1 MSIPSPAGV
10 PAPSASSA
18 LENSGRIW
26 VARFPTSKR
35 VEDLEPNFRGSV
47 KRFLGA
53 LADADV
59 AITISAT
66 LRPRQRAYLMHYAW
80 CIVQGKVAP
89 GEVPAFVPR
98 PGEQP
103 VNIRW
108 LHLDANQKPNAV
120 ASLAAARDMVGGYQ
134 ISNLHVAPSLTSLHM
149 EGKAIDMT
157 LSWDGELNIDDATGK
172 TVTIRSMPR
181 SGVNP
186 ELIKLG
192 ATYGV
197 RHLIA
202 VNKDPPH
209 WSVNGH

>member
-1 MSIPSPAGV
+1 
-10 PAPSASSA
+10 
-18 LENSGRIW
+18 
-26 VARFPTSKR
+26 
-35 VEDLEPNFRGSV
+35 
-47 KRFLGA
+47 
-53 LADADV
+53 
-59 AITISAT
+59 
-66 LRPRQRAYLMHYAW
+66 
-80 CIVQGKVAP
+80 
-89 GEVPAFVPR
+89 
-98 PGEQP
+98 
-103 VNIRW
+103 
-108 LHLDANQKPNAV
+108 
-120 ASLAAARDMVGGYQ
+120 MVSGYQ
-134 ISNLHVAPSLTSLHM
+134 ITKLHVAPSLTSLHM

-181 SGVNP
+181 SGVNA